1 MWVEITWIPTSAGME
16 EETDRLDKSNP
27 YLSNTIR
34 E

>member
-1 MWVEITWIPTSAGME
+1 MWVEMAWISTFAGIT

-34 E
+34 K